1 MITASKKV
9 RTFLFQTGIVPKGE
23 TFNEPRSNSRPV
35 KTDMYRSFRHLSRH
49 EREGVDFTIEFRDRG
64 SSFLIMALHG
74 GRIEP
79 MTAQLARRI
88 AGDDLSFYGFRGI
101 KAADNR
107 RLHLTSHRFDEPK
120 ALRMARCSL
129 SVLTVHGLKGKGKE
143 MSIGGLDARRMA
155 AVRSC
160 LEAGGFCFIDSK
172 PSTAGRH
179 PANICNRGASGRGV
193 QLELSIGLRA
203 ELRNDPDRL
212 ACFVNGVRTGLFRDL
227 TRRTG

>member
-1 MITASKKV
+1 MNKKSKP
-9 RTFLFQTGIVPKGE
+9 RPGE
-23 TFNEPRSNSRPV
+23 T
-35 KTDMYRSFRHLSRH
+35 DIYRNFHHLTRH

-79 MTAQLARRI
+79 LTAQLARRI
-88 AGDDLSFYGFRGI
+88 AGEDLSFYGFRGI
-101 KAADNR
+101 KAADNW

-129 SVLTVHGLKGKGKE
+129 SVLTVHGLKGDGKE

-155 AVRSC
+155 TVRSC
-160 LEAGGFCFIDSK
+160 LEAAGFCFIDSK

-203 ELRNDPDRL
+203 DLKNRPDRL
-212 ACFVNGVRTGLFRDL
+212 ERFAKAVRRGLFRDL
-227 TRRTG
+227 SPRTG

>member
-1 MITASKKV
+1 M
-9 RTFLFQTGIVPKGE
+9 
-23 TFNEPRSNSRPV
+23 
-35 KTDMYRSFRHLSRH
+35 KTDTYRNFSHLSRH
-49 EREGVDFTIEFRDRG
+49 EREGVDFTIECRNRG
-64 SSFLIMALHG
+64 SSYLIMALHG

-101 KAADNR
+101 KAADNW

-120 ALRMARCSL
+120 ALAMAPRFR
-129 SVLTVHGLKGKGKE
+129 SVLTVHGLRGEGKE
-143 MSIGGLDARRMA
+143 ISVGGLATRRAA

-160 LEAGGFCFIDSK
+160 LEAAGFRFIDSK

-203 ELRNDPDRL
+203 ELRTSPDRL
-212 ACFVNGVRTGLFRDL
+212 DRFADAVRAALFQDL

>member
-1 MITASKKV
+1 MNKKSK
-9 RTFLFQTGIVPKGE
+9 TSPG
-23 TFNEPRSNSRPV
+23 
-35 KTDMYRSFRHLSRH
+35 KTDTYRNFHHLSRR

-79 MTAQLARRI
+79 MTVQLARRI
-88 AGDDLSFYGFRGI
+88 AGEDLSFYGFRGI
-101 KAADNR
+101 KAADNW

-120 ALRMARCSL
+120 ALRMAQRSRW
-129 SVLTVHGLKGKGKE
+129 VLTVHGLKGEGKE

-160 LEAGGFCFIDSK
+160 LEAAGFCFIDSK

-179 PANICNRGASGRGV
+179 PGNICNRGRSGRGV

-203 ELRNDPDRL
+203 ELRNRPDQLERF
-212 ACFVNGVRTGLFRDL
+212 AKAVREGLFRNL
-227 TRRTG
+227 IRRTG